1 LRSVFATP
9 SSCFAFVIL
18 LCIASWPAAGNEQRR
33 RIYFLESLSPTQP
46 AAIRTIGAFAK
57 RLSEKTSQSFEI
69 FIDYMELARFR
80 SQAHIDR
87 TVQYLAGK
95 YAEAPPDVLIP
106 LGRAAVPFML
116 QYRDLVAPL
125 APLIMASVPTRTA
138 TEAKGL
144 RNAVWVVSEYNFA
157 KTLELAERLQ
167 PKARDVVVVAGAS
180 EYDRSWVDDARRELA
195 PLQRYKARYIVGL
208 PYDDML
214 REVSQLPRDTIVM
227 MSFVFTDGAG
237 LPRVPPDVA
246 AAVADHSAAPVY
258 SPVSTFF
265 GRGIVGGYMDSFEA
279 HGVAA
284 ADLALDILSGKS
296 PAALPAQTKAV
307 HRYEVD
313 ARQLERWGLSA
324 RRLPP
329 DALVSFRE
337 PSVWEQHRGLVIAA
351 CLVFALQSALVGVL
365 LIQRQRRQRA
375 EAARKAAE
383 AEAALQRQEVAHL
396 MRVSTLGELSGA
408 IAHEINQ
415 PLTAILSNAQA
426 ALELLAGK
434 SPDLAEVRDVL
445 QDIVHEDNRAGE
457 VIQRLRNLLRKGER
471 KFEPVDVNDLV
482 NSTIALLHSELI
494 GRNIEVRLDLA
505 DTLPATSGDPVQ
517 LQQVLL
523 NLIMNAMDAMA
534 STPLLQRIV
543 TVSTRATQ
551 SGLVVVR
558 VKDRGAGIPPEQQVK
573 LFKPFHT
580 TKPHG
585 LGLGLSICSTI
596 VQAHGGKL
604 MLENDDAG
612 GTIAAFSL
620 PAEDMLMAAQ

>member
-1 LRSVFATP
+1 MSNGVSTATMNHRVPPTALRSVFATP

-18 LCIASWPAAGNEQRR
+18 LCIASWPAAGSEQHR
-33 RIYFLESLSPTQP
+33 RIYFLESFSPTQP
-46 AAIRTIGAFAK
+46 AAIRTIGAFTK

-69 FIDYMELARFR
+69 FIDYMDLGRFPG
-80 SQAHIDR
+80 QAHIDR

-106 LGRAAVPFML
+106 LGRAAVSFML

-125 APLIMASVPTRTA
+125 APLIMVSVPTRTA

-167 PKARDVVVVAGAS
+167 PEARDVVVVAGAS
-180 EYDRSWVDDARRELA
+180 EYDRSRVDDARREFA
-195 PLQRYKARYIVGL
+195 PLQRYKTRYIVGL

-246 AAVADHSAAPVY
+246 AAVANHSAAPVY

-296 PAALPAQTKAV
+296 PAALPAQTEMV
-307 HRYEVD
+307 YQYEVD

-351 CLVFALQSALVGVL
+351 CLAFALQSALVGVL
-365 LIQRQRRQRA
+365 
-375 EAARKAAE
+375 
-383 AEAALQRQEVAHL
+383 
-396 MRVSTLGELSGA
+396 
-408 IAHEINQ
+408 
-415 PLTAILSNAQA
+415 
-426 ALELLAGK
+426 
-434 SPDLAEVRDVL
+434 
-445 QDIVHEDNRAGE
+445 
-457 VIQRLRNLLRKGER
+457 
-471 KFEPVDVNDLV
+471 
-482 NSTIALLHSELI
+482 
-494 GRNIEVRLDLA
+494 
-505 DTLPATSGDPVQ
+505 
-517 LQQVLL
+517 
-523 NLIMNAMDAMA
+523 
-534 STPLLQRIV
+534 
-543 TVSTRATQ
+543 
-551 SGLVVVR
+551 
-558 VKDRGAGIPPEQQVK
+558 
-573 LFKPFHT
+573 
-580 TKPHG
+580 
-585 LGLGLSICSTI
+585 
-596 VQAHGGKL
+596 
-604 MLENDDAG
+604 
-612 GTIAAFSL
+612 
-620 PAEDMLMAAQ
+620 

>member
-1 LRSVFATP
+1 FATP

-33 RIYFLESLSPTQP
+33 RIYFLESFSPTQP
-46 AAIRTIGAFAK
+46 AAIRTIGAFTK

-69 FIDYMELARFR
+69 FIDYMDLGRFPG
-80 SQAHIDR
+80 QAHIDR

-95 YAEAPPDVLIP
+95 YAEALPDVLIP
-106 LGRAAVPFML
+106 LGRAAVSFML

-125 APLIMASVPTRTA
+125 APLIMVSVPTRTA

-167 PKARDVVVVAGAS
+167 PDARDVVVVAGAS
-180 EYDRSWVDDARRELA
+180 EYDRSRVDDARREFA
-195 PLQRYKARYIVGL
+195 PLQRYKTRYIVGL

-246 AAVADHSAAPVY
+246 AAVANHSAAPVY

-296 PAALPAQTKAV
+296 PAALPAQTEMV
-307 HRYEVD
+307 YQYEVD

-351 CLVFALQSALVGVL
+351 CLAFALQSALVGVL

-445 QDIVHEDNRAGE
+445 QD
-457 VIQRLRNLLRKGER
+457 
-471 KFEPVDVNDLV
+471 
-482 NSTIALLHSELI
+482 
-494 GRNIEVRLDLA
+494 
-505 DTLPATSGDPVQ
+505 
-517 LQQVLL
+517 
-523 NLIMNAMDAMA
+523 
-534 STPLLQRIV
+534 
-543 TVSTRATQ
+543 
-551 SGLVVVR
+551 
-558 VKDRGAGIPPEQQVK
+558 
-573 LFKPFHT
+573 
-580 TKPHG
+580 
-585 LGLGLSICSTI
+585 
-596 VQAHGGKL
+596 
-604 MLENDDAG
+604 
-612 GTIAAFSL
+612 
-620 PAEDMLMAAQ
+620 